1 MFRPTREQLEVI
13 EHRTGHALVRAVAG
27 SGKSATLVE
36 RIAHLVE
43 SGARLDRILVLMFNK
58 SAADDFRSRL
68 SRRLPDGAPEV
79 FTFHSFGMRLARK
92 LACDGA
98 LPHARLV
105 SSASESRQFARQVL
119 SEHFSEHGD
128 EPQDLGNEAL
138 DEYLSAIDM
147 LKGAL
152 YTGGPLP
159 GWASD
164 AARLLSSFKLFETRR
179 RRAGLRFFADLIYDP
194 VLQARQHEVVRAA
207 LADDYGHVLVDE
219 FQDIND
225 AQMEMVRM
233 VAGERAS
240 VMVVGDDDQ
249 TIYGWR
255 GARPEFMLSLFEKQF
270 PGVKSYNLSGT
281 FRYGHALSL
290 LANACIANNTMRA
303 EKLCVSRTT
312 QSTLIRVRLH
322 AHGPADLAVEE
333 IRAWIDEGRQ
343 LNEIAILVREYAN
356 AVGVEIALH
365 RQGIPARIVG
375 AASFAEQT
383 EVLVLRGY
391 MGLAGGNTAVWDP
404 SSAQAMIAA
413 MLNSPTL
420 YLKRAE
426 LSRVMAP
433 GAPLS
438 RTLRQ
443 VSAGAKSWLTQ
454 IRSKT
459 ADAMEWASRQSPDA
473 PAAPFLL
480 EIIRRLSLF
489 EHIHRTGVRK
499 DRIDERCRMIRQ
511 VIELAREHQH
521 TIASLREL
529 MREIVAGEDD
539 AADGVLITSVH
550 RSKGLEWPCVLLPD
564 LAEGQFPAQ
573 GSPIEDERR
582 LYYVATTRA
591 RERLVLIAPLDRAL
605 VEHSKLG
612 RTGSPAPG
620 GIKASRFLFES
631 NLMVASQ
638 VAEHIDS
645 GAIEQ
650 ARTGLCADPGGL
662 ALVDRYLCALGHNG

>member
-1 MFRPTREQLEVI
+1 MFRPTTEQLEVI
-13 EHRTGHALVRAVAG
+13 EHRSGHALVRAVAG

-36 RIAHLVE
+36 RIARLVE
-43 SGARLDRILVLMFNK
+43 SGVQLDEILVLMFNK
-58 SAADDFRSRL
+58 SAADDFRARL

-79 FTFHSFGMRLARK
+79 FTFHSFGMRLARR
-92 LACDGA
+92 LSCDGA

-105 SSASESRQFARQVL
+105 SSTAESRQFARQVL
-119 SEHFSEHGD
+119 SEHFAEHGD
-128 EPQDLGNEAL
+128 EPQDLSNEAL

-164 AARLLSSFKLFETRR
+164 SSRLLSSFKRFEARR
-179 RRAGLRFFADLIYDP
+179 RSAGMRFFADLIYDP
-194 VLQARQHEVVRAA
+194 VLLSRIDAGVRAA
-207 LADDYGHVLVDE
+207 LADAYGHVLVDE

-225 AQMEMVRM
+225 AQMEMVRT

-270 PGVKSYNLSGT
+270 PGVKSYSLTGT

-303 EKLCVSRTT
+303 EKLCVSRTE
-312 QSTLIRVRLH
+312 QSTRITVRMH
-322 AHGPADLAVEE
+322 THGPADLAVEE
-333 IRAWIDEGRQ
+333 IRAWVDEGRQ

-356 AVGVEIALH
+356 AIGVEIALQRH
-365 RQGIPARIVG
+365 AIPARIVG
-375 AASFAEQT
+375 AASFAEQA

-391 MGLAGGNTAVWDP
+391 MSLAGGNAAVWDP
-404 SSAQAMIAA
+404 AGAEKIIAA
-413 MLNSPTL
+413 MLGTPTL

-426 LSRVMAP
+426 LSRLLSP
-433 GAPLS
+433 GVPLS

-443 VSAGAKSWLTQ
+443 MSAGAKSWLAQ
-454 IRSKT
+454 IRAKT
-459 ADAMEWASRQSPDA
+459 ADAMDWASRQSPDA

-480 EIIRRLSLF
+480 EIIRRVSLF
-489 EHIHRTGVRK
+489 EHIHRAGIRK

-521 TIASLREL
+521 TVASLREL
-529 MREIVAGEDD
+529 MREIVEAQEDAQD
-539 AADGVLITSVH
+539 SVLITSVH

-591 RERLVLIAPLDRAL
+591 RERLVLIAPLDRGL
-605 VEHSKLG
+605 VEHSKHG

-631 NLMVASQ
+631 NLIVASQ
-638 VAEHIDS
+638 VAEQIAN
-645 GAIEQ
+645 GAIDQ
-650 ARTGLCADPGGL
+650 ARAGLTADAGGT
-662 ALVDRYLCALGHNG
+662 AIVEGYLCALGHKR